1 MQKKT
6 FRPNGIASGAR
17 AVRSNQTRDYP
28 VDRLVEVTGYDL
40 ASATMYARDVSNNV
54 NLKVK
59 IAQREGGNLA
69 APAADKKW
77 SGNRIDIKMQDA
89 IPVGEWVVLE
99 RCQGNQKVME
109 GGKSVLPITANWVV
123 NVGRPDPN
131 NPKVFNALMTV
142 KAYRNAVTSV
152 QVWEDKAIDINDQAS
167 IAVLGDKF
175 DEVLT
180 AFKNREPVIRH
191 GIQFRLLKQ
200 IEEAKGD
207 KPPVY
212 QVVNASNTLDWFREE
227 DAPEED
233 IGQPLSKAQF
243 FDFVNAYMDYVYG
256 PEDESEPGL
265 FPKEE
270 FEKLRIEI
278 MPYKVIRAGSI
289 QFNPNLAIAEPEAG
303 RPPSILY
310 QLANTPTRYSLDDPT
325 LFVGQNWGVRGIAQL
340 VPDQVE
346 KVNGQLKE
354 VKVNLIKRL
363 FVHGV
368 RANIL
373 GMVSTSDGARP
384 KVHPELDRQVEA
396 SLTNEAGVDNAG
408 LVQSSGDVLGGA
420 GVVGMEFDGGFGDM
434 PPPVVAP
441 PVEKVPAPVAPAP
454 VAAPP
459 VESVTPAAAPATGGS
474 RFGRS
479 RGNSSL

>member
-17 AVRSNQTRDYP
+17 AVRSGQAKDYP
-28 VDRLVEVTGYDL
+28 VDRLVEITGYDL

-59 IAQREGGNLA
+59 ITQREVGNLA
-69 APAADKKW
+69 QAPSDRKW
-77 SGNRIDIKMQDA
+77 SGNRIDQKMQDS

-109 GGKSVLPITANWVV
+109 GGKSVLPVTANWVV
-123 NVGRPDPN
+123 NVGRPDPT
-131 NPKVFNALMTV
+131 NPKVFNALMTA
-142 KAYRNAVTSV
+142 KAYRGVITSV
-152 QVWEDKAIDINDQAS
+152 QVWEDKAIEINDRVS
-167 IAVLGDKF
+167 IEALGDKF

-180 AFKNREPVIRH
+180 SFKNRESMVRH

-200 IEEAKGD
+200 TEEARGD
-207 KPPVY
+207 RPPSY
-212 QVVNASNTLDWFREE
+212 QVVNASNTLDWYREE
-227 DAPEED
+227 DAPEDD
-233 IGQPLSKAQF
+233 IGHPLSKAQF
-243 FDFVNAYMDYVYG
+243 VDFVNAYVDYVYG

-265 FPKEE
+265 FPKED

-278 MPYKVIRAGSI
+278 MPYRVIKAGSV
-289 QFNPNLAIAEPEAG
+289 QFNPSLAISEPEAG

-325 LFVGQNWGVRGIAQL
+325 LYVGQNWGVRGIIQL
-340 VPDQVE
+340 VPDQIE

-354 VKVNLIKRL
+354 VKVNLVKRL

-373 GMVSTSDGARP
+373 GMVQTADGTRP
-384 KVHPELDRQVEA
+384 KVHPDLDRQVEA
-396 SLTNEAGVDNAG
+396 SSFNEVGVDNAG
-408 LVQSSGDVLGGA
+408 LVAASTDVLAGA
-420 GVVGMEFDGGFGDM
+420 GAAQMTLDGGFDDL
-434 PPPVVAP
+434 PPAV
-441 PVEKVPAPVAPAP
+441 

-459 VESVTPAAAPATGGS
+459 VNPEPVEAKPAPEAPAATGGG

-479 RGNSSL
+479 RSNASL